1 MCEYRD
7 IQKSIRISE
16 DVYNFINDADGDNFN
31 DRLNN
36 ILKFFRSEYD
46 KKLEDIALLQNRYD
60 NLKAEYDDL
69 RSALY
74 KLDDVNALYDQ
85 FIKSMQK
92 AINYCDDVRGCDHV
106 DR

>member
-1 MCEYRD
+1 MCDYRD

-16 DVYNFINDADGDNFN
+16 DVYNFINNTDGDNFN

-46 KKLEDIALLQNRYD
+46 NKLKDIELLQNRYD

-69 RSALY
+69 RDAMF
-74 KLDDVNALYDQ
+74 KLQNINDLCLKFEKSVN
-85 FIKSMQK
+85 K
-92 AINYCDDVRGCDHV
+92 AVKFCDNVRGDL
-106 DR
+106 